1 MTGLWSCFSSFLVN
15 LICKIS
21 PLVLGEILG
30 VFVNTLTA
38 KGMYPVQDSENFPL
52 PIQMQLSEKWKTF
65 SHFLFHFLNLQNTL
79 NILKGKIIVI
89 ANVFP
94 KLEIVKKF
102 VRTLS
107 KKRRFRKRFES
118 QLVKA
123 SQILAKSQWEHF
135 SHVFSSLW
143 GNLIWKMSPLVL
155 GEILGVFVNKL
166 TAEGKS
172 PLDNWQNLPL
182 PIRIQ
187 LSEKRKTFPQFF
199 VPFLEFTLNFKH
211 FE

>member
-1 MTGLWSCFSSFLVN
+1 MRAFLSYFSSFTRN
-15 LICKIS
+15 LIWKMP

-65 SHFLFHFLNLQNTL
+65 SHFLFHFLNLHNTL

-107 KKRRFRKRFES
+107 KKCRFRKCFES

-123 SQILAKSQWEHF
+123 SQILAKSPWERF
-135 SHVFSSLW
+135 YHVFSSFW
-143 GNLIWKMSPLVL
+143 GKLIRKMSP
-155 GEILGVFVNKL
+155 
-166 TAEGKS
+166 
-172 PLDNWQNLPL
+172 
-182 PIRIQ
+182 
-187 LSEKRKTFPQFF
+187 
-199 VPFLEFTLNFKH
+199 
-211 FE
+211 